1 MSRPRVLVV
10 DDCPDTR
17 ATLRTLLGLWGFEV
31 FEAADGPAALR
42 AARTCRPGVVL
53 LDLAMPGL
61 DGYEV
66 ARRLR
71 RMPDLGGALLIAVSG
86 YGREQD
92 VARAQAAGF
101 DHHLLKPADPEDLE
115 RLLTALP
122 SPDPD

>member
-17 ATLRTLLGLWGFEV
+17 TSFRTLLGLWGYEV
-31 FEAADGPAALR
+31 FEAADGPSALR
-42 AARTCRPGVVL
+42 AALTGRPGVVL
-53 LDLAMPGL
+53 LDLALPGL

-66 ARRLR
+66 ARRLC
-71 RMPDLGGALLIAVSG
+71 RMPGVASALLVAVSG

-92 VARAQAAGF
+92 VARARAAGF
-101 DHHLLKPADPEDLE
+101 DHHLLKPADPQELE
-115 RLLTALP
+115 RLLAALP